1 MPPLNLALFNL
12 SASVCEDQPLAS
24 EAYASAMNV
33 TKVVLDAEPAHL
45 VDKIPAAGGVAAE
58 PASLHLTWDDLH
70 LQR

>member
-1 MPPLNLALFNL
+1 
-12 SASVCEDQPLAS
+12 
-24 EAYASAMNV
+24 MNV